1 MDTLADFIERSIP
14 TMDKKEYLYPLRS
27 IPIDDAFYF
36 SSPVGYT
43 GHVAFD
49 MDQFAEMLQIVPSD
63 SIEFHHQNGDFTT
76 WCRKVVKDEPL
87 AQAIEKAQN
96 RQELIL
102 AADTRRHELWT
113 ALR

>member
-1 MDTLADFIERSIP
+1 MDVLADLEEHSIQN
-14 TMDKKEYLYPLRS
+14 MEKKEYLYPLRS

-63 SIEFHHQNGDFTT
+63 SIEYHQEKGDFIT
-76 WCRKVVKDEPL
+76 WCRSVLKDEPL
-87 AQAIEKAQN
+87 AEAVEKATN

-102 AADTRRHELWT
+102 AADTRRHELWV
-113 ALR
+113 ALK